1 MAVRVSVIAVQR
13 NGCPGTF
20 SQSMCVRYGSKTVLC
35 VCASLRFFGEEQ
47 REKVEVESGA

>member
-20 SQSMCVRYGSKTVLC
+20 SQSMCVRYGLERPYSVCVLRC
-35 VCASLRFFGEEQ
+35 DSLARNKE
-47 REKVEVESGA
+47 RR